1 MVVFRGL
8 DGQDKLQHKHLR
20 CLSGAGHWEHNGR
33 LEHLFTRKRET
44 PTINAAYQSRWA
56 GSYFTYCSASPLST
70 GIHET
75 PCKQQIQ
82 TSVCSTVLARFQNS
96 QSYNYKRI
104 NISSETASPAMH
116 LPVYSVLSLW
126 LWLRHEPE
134 SAKHHWFSGY
144 LTHTIGLLAFL
155 HIPLVSWPSYTYHW
169 FTGYLTHTTGLLAIL
184 HIPLVYWPSYT
195 YHWFTGSTDVN
206 NTNPTKY

>member
-44 PTINAAYQSRWA
+44 PAINAAYQSRWA

-126 LWLRHEPE
+126 LWLRHERWVSE
-134 SAKHHWFSGY
+134 
-144 LTHTIGLLAFL
+144 
-155 HIPLVSWPSYTYHW
+155 IPLVFWLSYTYHW
-169 FTGYLTHTTGLLAIL
+169 FTGFLTHTVGFLAIL
-184 HIPLVYWPSYT
+184 HIPLV
-195 YHWFTGSTDVN
+195 F
-206 NTNPTKY
+206 